1 MTTLQKT
8 SSVAKIIP
16 ELDVLLL
23 SENEEVGLKYQDLIK
38 KSGIKDFAP
47 KIEVWTS
54 EASNKSL
61 SYLSHGIFRYFGKF
75 PPPVARHLIK
85 SYTEEDDLVI
95 DPMCGSGT
103 SGLEALILNRKAK
116 GFDVN
121 PLSVLIS
128 RVKVTPINKEEYL
141 KSLEKV
147 IKTYRGKKIHKED
160 PNLIGLR
167 NPSHWFLP
175 ETTESLLKI
184 RSSINKLETTAEI
197 KDALMVAFLSIVR
210 RVSRA
215 TTQQGRLFLDVETAE
230 KDALPFFTKK
240 ALELGEQLPL
250 IPKNTRVKIEQK
262 SILDVPNKNEPR
274 SKLIICHP
282 PYFNSYKYSGVN
294 SLELSWLG
302 VDHASIRKE
311 EVRESFKVGK
321 AEKVEEYLDDMENG
335 LRNLG
340 SYLEPKGRV
349 ALMIGDTVIKG
360 QYIPV
365 TKKLVRRL
373 SDTYKIEKAAL
384 RIPKF
389 TEASWAASQRRKTG
403 DIGINL
409 CDLIVILRKL

>member
-1 MTTLQKT
+1 MTKITKT
-8 SSVAKIIP
+8 IGEIP
-16 ELDVLLL
+16 ELEILPFTDPEIT
-23 SENEEVGLKYQDLIK
+23 SKFKDLIK
-38 KSGIKDFAP
+38 NSGIKNFAP
-47 KIEVWTS
+47 EIEIWTS
-54 EASNKSL
+54 GASNKSL

-75 PPPVARHLIK
+75 PPPIARHLIK
-85 SYTEEDDLVI
+85 KYTSEKDLVI

-128 RVKVTPINKEEYL
+128 KVKVTPIDKEEYL

-147 IKTYRGKKIHKED
+147 VKFYNGKTIKLEE

-175 ETTESLLKI
+175 ETTESLLRI
-184 RSSINKLETTAEI
+184 RSGINKLATNNEI
-197 KDALMVAFLSIVR
+197 KDALTVAFLSIVR

-240 ALELGEQLPL
+240 AVELGDQLSSL
-250 IPKNTRVKIEQK
+250 PKNTSVTIEQR
-262 SILDVPNKNEPR
+262 SILGNPNKKEPK

-302 VDHASIRKE
+302 VDHASVRKD

-321 AEKVEEYLDDMENG
+321 SEKVEEYLDDMESG
-335 LRNLG
+335 LVNLG
-340 SYLEPKGRV
+340 SYLEPGGRIV
-349 ALMIGDTVIKG
+349 LMIGDTVIKG

-365 TKKLVRRL
+365 TDKLIKRL
-373 SDTYKIEKAAL
+373 DKTYKVEKAAL

-389 TEASWAASQRRKTG
+389 TEASWAASQRRKAG
-403 DIGINL
+403 DVGINL
-409 CDLIVILRKL
+409 CDLIVILKKI